1 MTLANFT
8 LRRFSFVS
16 IFLILTNFSFC
27 QSASVEH
34 VDSLTTASYKLRR
47 AQSKLSLQLA
57 FAAKK
62 EAEQLNYANGLS
74 ISFERIGSAHRY
86 LNSFDSAIF
95 YLNRGI
101 QYDLENGLRENLP
114 SKYNNLGL
122 CFRRTQWFYDSSKTY
137 YLKCIDASEKSK
149 DLSSLS
155 KCQNNLANLY
165 KGLGFYEEALDM
177 YLENVKLRE
186 STSDSIGLVSTYNNL
201 GNLFAEQKKFQK
213 ALSYYQHNLKI
224 GTRLGDSLQLAK
236 AFNNI
241 GSILYDSIS
250 YDSVYTVKN
259 FISSNLIE
267 TRASALA
274 VSSRQLLDSAS
285 ANFDYAARIYSKAAS
300 PSFKFRL
307 AGTLNNKG
315 NISLIKNEFDS
326 AILLYTASIK
336 LYQEINEKVKIGE
349 ALNNLG
355 NAYRLS
361 ESFDFAMIQFLKASS
376 IAKSSGN
383 KRLETQISWN
393 IAKTL
398 RSQKKDRP
406 AFNFLLDYH
415 FGNDDMWN
423 SERDR
428 IIEDM
433 EVKYQSQKKERQI
446 ELQQSEIRTRTIQRD
461 NLTITLIVALSLTLV
476 IIFLYQQRQ
485 RVVRQLRKKDKSI
498 FDQRIDDLLQEQEIK
513 SLSASLETQERERKR
528 IAEDLHDRL
537 GSMLSSVK
545 LHYDSATSSN
555 ENQKKFKKAA
565 DILDETIR
573 ETRKI
578 AYNLNSGV
586 LAKFGLVPALE
597 DLKGTIEST
606 KKIEVELNVHNI
618 DERLTNDLEVNIY
631 RVIQEAVSNALK
643 HSSASQI
650 TIQLTRHDDDHLTLM
665 IADDGTGFDSKEKS
679 MGMGL
684 QNMEARMSKFEGEV
698 TIDSRKG
705 HGTTI
710 TVDIPNPQFLE
721 Q

>member
-1 MTLANFT
+1 MNLI
-8 LRRFSFVS
+8 VS
-16 IFLILTNFSFC
+16 QAEIFPRDTIKFAGLFES
-27 QSASVEH
+27 SV
-34 VDSLTTASYKLRR
+34 KLRR
-47 AQSKLSLQLA
+47 SNPDSAFQLAIEALQIAKEIDSPLVAQSYRNLGIIHKNRSEYDQAVSYYRRALALFKGEKLEADQAIIYNDLGNVHKYMGEYTASFEFYIKSTALREKLDLKPALAGSYMNIGNFLNQQGNFVRAQEYYRKSISMCRETTDSLRLGRALMNSGINETSLRNHDEAEKLLTESLQVSLFTDRKRLPLLNTNFGNLYQQKANYRQALNKFNLATDQYTSASDLYGKYNSIANAGWAHLSLKDYAAALQNARLA
-57 FAAKK
+57 LVWAEEFEVKELQVKCLRLVADVLQKQGKFKESAETFRRYHYLHDTLYNSEKTEIIEDLRVRYETEKK
-62 EAEQLNYANGLS
+62 EKEL
-74 ISFERIGSAHRY
+74 
-86 LNSFDSAIF
+86 AI
-95 YLNRGI
+95 
-101 QYDLENGLRENLP
+101 
-114 SKYNNLGL
+114 
-122 CFRRTQWFYDSSKTY
+122 T
-137 YLKCIDASEKSK
+137 DA
-149 DLSSLS
+149 
-155 KCQNNLANLY
+155 
-165 KGLGFYEEALDM
+165 
-177 YLENVKLRE
+177 
-186 STSDSIGLVSTYNNL
+186 
-201 GNLFAEQKKFQK
+201 
-213 ALSYYQHNLKI
+213 
-224 GTRLGDSLQLAK
+224 QLAK
-236 AFNNI
+236 
-241 GSILYDSIS
+241 S
-250 YDSVYTVKN
+250 
-259 FISSNLIE
+259 
-267 TRASALA
+267 
-274 VSSRQLLDSAS
+274 
-285 ANFDYAARIYSKAAS
+285 
-300 PSFKFRL
+300 
-307 AGTLNNKG
+307 
-315 NISLIKNEFDS
+315 
-326 AILLYTASIK
+326 
-336 LYQEINEKVKIGE
+336 
-349 ALNNLG
+349 
-355 NAYRLS
+355 
-361 ESFDFAMIQFLKASS
+361 
-376 IAKSSGN
+376 
-383 KRLETQISWN
+383 
-393 IAKTL
+393 
-398 RSQKKDRP
+398 
-406 AFNFLLDYH
+406 
-415 FGNDDMWN
+415 N
-423 SERDR
+423 SELQ
-428 IIEDM
+428 
-433 EVKYQSQKKERQI
+433 VSVERNQ
-446 ELQQSEIRTRTIQRD
+446 
-461 NLTITLIVALSLTLV
+461 NLLITLIVALSLTLV

-698 TIDSRKG
+698 TIDSRKD